1 MPPAW
6 DRALKVEW
14 LWNARRDFI
23 SKVLG
28 ISAGGAEL
36 GAKRPVVAFYGPSQ
50 VGKTGIILRLLGLA
64 EKHHAEIESVLR
76 GGRQA
81 GDSATVTAL
90 RYTASSDDTW
100 EVPALVQGPKGI
112 EVRQRK
118 QPDNE
123 AACKAFKELR
133 HALTVGGQGRFVP
146 EDPLPVGIPLR
157 LFGRDVDRETIPV
170 MVDLPGEG
178 SSDLS
183 EQTHVPL
190 LVRKWLQC
198 ASSIVVVLRLE
209 NIVQLSRLRFG
220 GEQDNGWLFWPGDL
234 VVVTTYALSAESI
247 RGSLGRRTDLG
258 SLRVLIREQGNLEA
272 ELVRH
277 GGSDQQELARR
288 RIGETQIFPAEFG
301 GSLATFKRQHPEKF
315 GHSESALEAS
325 MAELT
330 ECIRR
335 NASAESALL
344 AMSGLRLAVASR
356 FQAKLA
362 DAQAKVQ
369 KVAENRSRLLERRQ
383 KKSNDLVAD
392 QAGLHS
398 LNESK
403 LELEAAA
410 TRVPGGVRDAVERCY
425 GAMVQNASW
434 VAFSPNQ
441 MAAFAADLQRE
452 LPRAAIKELGAED
465 FSRVAPSI
473 RAGSLP
479 AISGGLSKHTFGS
492 WYGFDST
499 RRTDWETIKSNAK
512 QLAIDAAAQAQASA
526 RMNCDASVSELTQKG
541 RSLESG
547 IKSLEADL
555 RDLQANLKATEV
567 EEQRA
572 ESDRRRLQ
580 EEAARARQ
588 AAEAKDPFLI
598 NAREAFQGQ
607 RERWTLS
614 KATKLSGLEHHAAL
628 AAWTASVMK
637 MQRLEAAVD
646 K

>member
-23 SKVLG
+23 SKLLG
-28 ISAGGAEL
+28 ISASGAEL

-64 EKHHAEIESVLR
+64 EKDHAEIESVLR

-100 EVPALVQGPKGI
+100 EVPALVQGPKGT
-112 EVRQRK
+112 EVRQRRL
-118 QPDNE
+118 PDNE
-123 AACKAFKELR
+123 AACQAFRELR

-157 LFGRDVDRETIPV
+157 LFGGDVDREGIPV

-178 SSDLS
+178 SSDMS

-234 VVVTTYALSAESI
+234 IVVTTYSLSAESI
-247 RGSLGRRTDLG
+247 RGSLGRHTDLD
-258 SLRVLIREQGNLEA
+258 SLRALIRREGNLDA
-272 ELVRH
+272 ELARQ

-301 GSLATFKRQHPEKF
+301 ASLATFKRQHPEKH
-315 GHSESALEAS
+315 GHAASALEAS
-325 MAELT
+325 MAGLAEY
-330 ECIRR
+330 IRR

-344 AMSGLRLAVASR
+344 AMSGLRLAVANR

-369 KVAENRSRLLERRQ
+369 QVAENRSRLLERWQ

-392 QAGLHS
+392 QASLQN

-403 LELEAAA
+403 LKLEAAA
-410 TRVPGGVRDAVERCY
+410 TRVSGVVRDAVERCY

-434 VAFSPNQ
+434 AAFSPNE

-452 LPRAAIKELGAED
+452 LPRAATKELGAED

-479 AISGGLSKHTFGS
+479 AVSGGLSKHTFGS

-512 QLAIDAAAQAQASA
+512 QLAVEAAAQAQASA
-526 RMNCDASVSELTQKG
+526 RMNCDASVSELTQKS

-547 IKSLEADL
+547 IKSLGVDL
-555 RDLQANLKATEV
+555 RDLQANLKVTEV

-572 ESDRRRLQ
+572 ESERCRLQ

-588 AAEAKDPFLI
+588 AAEAKDPFLLK
-598 NAREAFQGQ
+598 AREAFQDQ
-607 RERWTLS
+607 RARWTLS
-614 KATKLSGLEHHAAL
+614 KTTRLSGLEHHAAL